1 MRTDWEHL
9 RMVSA
14 SAISPVLA
22 YYTPTKG
29 FLLALVLAFAFNI
42 YAGMKADGVSFTC
55 CERVVVVIAVAAA
68 ILANGNNR
76 RDDWGPMAAMMG
88 GGMNNWMNNPFAYLM
103 FLALFRNGGFGFGGD
118 GAGAGTA
125 TQGIETQAQ
134 LNAIRTQLQDNQ
146 NADCIKSA
154 IQGNGFAL
162 SQLAQTLNIDFN
174 TLQRCCCDVQAAIQQ
189 VAGQVGFSA
198 ERVINAVNLGDCN
211 VIQALQ
217 NCCCQ
222 TQRQIA
228 DFRGD
233 LFLQNCKDTAELR
246 NGQRDLGFAITQGF
260 SSTAFQAQQDKCDIL
275 RAGQDNTQRIIDTL
289 NNHWK
294 DEQALKIQDLKF
306 ELSQERQNSL
316 INERFNRLGNC
327 GCGGNSCGCG
337 CGQ

>member
-1 MRTDWEHL
+1 MGECVEKIYCYDRGDNDN
-9 RMVSA
+9 
-14 SAISPVLA
+14 VL
-22 YYTPTKG
+22 
-29 FLLALVLAFAFNI
+29 
-42 YAGMKADGVSFTC
+42 
-55 CERVVVVIAVAAA
+55 AAA
-68 ILANGNNR
+68 ILANNNNNNR
-76 RDDWGPMAAMMG
+76 YGYGDF
-88 GGMNNWMNNPFAYLM
+88 GMNNWMNNPFAYLM

-118 GAGAGTA
+118 GAGTA

-174 TLQRCCCDVQAAIQQ
+174 TLQKCCCDVQAAIQQ

-198 ERVINAVNLGDCN
+198 ERVIAAIERGNSGLLAAVKD
-211 VIQALQ
+211 
-217 NCCCQ
+217 CCCQ
-222 TQRQIA
+222 TQKELIQMA
-228 DFRGD
+228 GD
-233 LFLQNCKDTAELR
+233 IKLQNCQMTGELR

-260 SSTAFQAQQDKCDIL
+260 SATAFQAQQDKCDIL

-306 ELSQERQNSL
+306 ELSQERQNNL

-327 GCGGNSCGCG
+327 GCGWNNNCGCG
-337 CGQ
+337 NGCGC

>member
-1 MRTDWEHL
+1 
-9 RMVSA
+9 MVSA

-42 YAGMKADGVSFTC
+42 YAGMKADGGEFHVLRELFFRQVQ
-55 CERVVVVIAVAAA
+55 ERP
-68 ILANGNNR
+68 GR
-76 RDDWGPMAAMMG
+76 TGP
-88 GGMNNWMNNPFAYLM
+88 L
-103 FLALFRNGGFGFGGD
+103 RGD
-118 GAGAGTA
+118 
-125 TQGIETQAQ
+125 
-134 LNAIRTQLQDNQ
+134 
-146 NADCIKSA
+146 
-154 IQGNGFAL
+154 
-162 SQLAQTLNIDFN
+162 
-174 TLQRCCCDVQAAIQQ
+174 
-189 VAGQVGFSA
+189 
-198 ERVINAVNLGDCN
+198 NLLPLYGYDCN

-316 INERFNRLGNC
+316 INERFNRLINQLGMTQGLIKIVCGKSNC
-327 GCGGNSCGCG
+327 YAINSSLSVSIPAEPAA
-337 CGQ
+337 

>member
-1 MRTDWEHL
+1 MGEVTEKIYCCDRGDNDN
-9 RMVSA
+9 
-14 SAISPVLA
+14 
-22 YYTPTKG
+22 
-29 FLLALVLAFAFNI
+29 AL
-42 YAGMKADGVSFTC
+42 
-55 CERVVVVIAVAAA
+55 AAA
-68 ILANGNNR
+68 ILAGNNR

-88 GGMNNWMNNPFAYLM
+88 GGMSNWMNNLFAYLM
-103 FLALFRNGGFGFGGD
+103 LM
-118 GAGAGTA
+118 
-125 TQGIETQAQ
+125 AQ

-174 TLQRCCCDVQAAIQQ
+174 TLQKCCCDVQAAIQQ

-228 DFRGD
+228 DFRAD
-233 LFLQNCKDTAELR
+233 VQLQTCQQTSELR
-246 NGQRDLGFAITQGF
+246 NLTLSLAAAITQGF
-260 SSTAFQAQQDKCDIL
+260 SATAFQAQQDKCDIL

-306 ELSQERQNSL
+306 ELSQERQNNYFARL
-316 INERFNRLGNC
+316 INSGC

>member
-1 MRTDWEHL
+1 MGEC
-9 RMVSA
+9 VE
-14 SAISPVLA
+14 
-22 YYTPTKG
+22 K
-29 FLLALVLAFAFNI
+29 I
-42 YAGMKADGVSFTC
+42 YC
-55 CERVVVVIAVAAA
+55 CDRDNNDNTLAAA
-68 ILANGNNR
+68 ILANGGYR
-76 RDDWGPMAAMMG
+76 RDNDSPWAMAAMMG

-103 FLALFRNGGFGFGGD
+103 FLALLRNGGFGFGDGN
-118 GAGAGTA
+118 GAGVA

-154 IQGNGFAL
+154 IQGHGFAL

-174 TLQRCCCDVQAAIQQ
+174 TLQKCCCDVQAAIQQ

-198 ERVINAVNLGDCN
+198 EHVINAVDLGDCN
-211 VIQALQ
+211 IIQALQ

-228 DFRGD
+228 DFRAD
-233 LFLQNCKDTAELR
+233 VQLQTCQQTSELR

-260 SSTAFQAQQDKCDIL
+260 SATAFQAQQDKCDIL

-306 ELSQERQNSL
+306 ELSQERQNNYFARL
-316 INERFNRLGNC
+316 INGGC

>member
-1 MRTDWEHL
+1 MGEVTEKIYCCDRGDNDN
-9 RMVSA
+9 
-14 SAISPVLA
+14 
-22 YYTPTKG
+22 
-29 FLLALVLAFAFNI
+29 AL
-42 YAGMKADGVSFTC
+42 
-55 CERVVVVIAVAAA
+55 AAA
-68 ILANGNNR
+68 ILAGNNR
-76 RDDWGPMAAMMG
+76 RDDWGPMAAMMS

-103 FLALFRNGGFGFGGD
+103 FLALFRNGGFGGWGYGN
-118 GAGAGTA
+118 GAGVA
-125 TQGIETQAQ
+125 TQSIETQAQ

-174 TLQRCCCDVQAAIQQ
+174 TLQKCCCDVQAAIQQ

-198 ERVINAVNLGDCN
+198 ERVIAAIERGNLGLLAAVKD
-211 VIQALQ
+211 
-217 NCCCQ
+217 CCCQ
-222 TQRQIA
+222 TQKELIQMA
-228 DFRGD
+228 GD
-233 LFLQNCKDTAELR
+233 IKLQNCQMTGELR

-260 SSTAFQAQQDKCDIL
+260 SATAFQAQQDKCDIL

-306 ELSQERQNSL
+306 ELSQERQNNL

-327 GCGGNSCGCG
+327 GCGWNNNCGCG
-337 CGQ
+337 NGCGC

>member
-1 MRTDWEHL
+1 MENYVEKIYCCDRDNNDN
-9 RMVSA
+9 
-14 SAISPVLA
+14 
-22 YYTPTKG
+22 
-29 FLLALVLAFAFNI
+29 AL
-42 YAGMKADGVSFTC
+42 
-55 CERVVVVIAVAAA
+55 AAA
-68 ILANGNNR
+68 ILANGNR
-76 RDDWGPMAAMMG
+76 RDDSWPMAAAM
-88 GGMNNWMNNPFAYLM
+88 MNNGGWNQNQWMNNPFAYLM

-118 GAGAGTA
+118 GYNGAVN

-174 TLQRCCCDVQAAIQQ
+174 TLQKCCCDVQAAIQQ

-211 VIQALQ
+211 IIQALQ

-228 DFRGD
+228 DFRAD
-233 LFLQNCKDTAELR
+233 VQLQTCQQTSELR

-260 SSTAFQAQQDKCDIL
+260 SATAFQAQQDKCDIL

-306 ELSQERQNSL
+306 ELSQERQNNL

-327 GCGGNSCGCG
+327 GCDWNNNCGCG
-337 CGQ
+337 NGCGR

>member
-1 MRTDWEHL
+1 
-9 RMVSA
+9 
-14 SAISPVLA
+14 
-22 YYTPTKG
+22 
-29 FLLALVLAFAFNI
+29 
-42 YAGMKADGVSFTC
+42 
-55 CERVVVVIAVAAA
+55 
-68 ILANGNNR
+68 
-76 RDDWGPMAAMMG
+76 
-88 GGMNNWMNNPFAYLM
+88 MNNPFAYLM
-103 FLALFRNGGFGFGGD
+103 FMALLRNGGFGFGDGN
-118 GAGAGTA
+118 GAGVA

-174 TLQRCCCDVQAAIQQ
+174 TLQKCCCDVQAAIQN

-211 VIQALQ
+211 IIQALQ

-228 DFRGD
+228 DFRAD
-233 LFLQNCKDTAELR
+233 VQLQTCQQTSELR

-260 SSTAFQAQQDKCDIL
+260 SATAFQAQQDKCDIL

-306 ELSQERQNSL
+306 ELSQERQNNYFARL
-316 INERFNRLGNC
+316 INS

>member
-1 MRTDWEHL
+1 
-9 RMVSA
+9 
-14 SAISPVLA
+14 
-22 YYTPTKG
+22 
-29 FLLALVLAFAFNI
+29 
-42 YAGMKADGVSFTC
+42 
-55 CERVVVVIAVAAA
+55 
-68 ILANGNNR
+68 
-76 RDDWGPMAAMMG
+76 
-88 GGMNNWMNNPFAYLM
+88 M
-103 FLALFRNGGFGFGGD
+103 FLALFRNGFGGWGD
-118 GAGAGTA
+118 GHGTVA

-174 TLQRCCCDVQAAIQQ
+174 TLQKCCCDVQAAIQQ

-198 ERVINAVNLGDCN
+198 ERVINAVNMGDCN

-233 LFLQNCKDTAELR
+233 VALQMCQQTGELR
-246 NGQRDLGFAITQGF
+246 NGQRDLGQAITQGF
-260 SSTAFQAQQDKCDIL
+260 SQTAFQAQQDKCDVI

-306 ELSQERQNSL
+306 QLSQERQNNL
-316 INERFNRLGNC
+316 INERFNRLSGNC
-327 GCGGNSCGCG
+327 GCGCGCNTGCGFGCG
-337 CGQ
+337 C

>member
-1 MRTDWEHL
+1 MGETVEKIYCCDRDNNDN
-9 RMVSA
+9 
-14 SAISPVLA
+14 
-22 YYTPTKG
+22 
-29 FLLALVLAFAFNI
+29 AL
-42 YAGMKADGVSFTC
+42 
-55 CERVVVVIAVAAA
+55 AAA

-118 GAGAGTA
+118 GAGTA

-174 TLQRCCCDVQAAIQQ
+174 TLQKCCCDVQAAIQQ

-198 ERVINAVNLGDCN
+198 ERVIAAIERGNSGLLAAVKDY
-211 VIQALQ
+211 
-217 NCCCQ
+217 CCQ
-222 TQRQIA
+222 TQKELIQMA
-228 DFRGD
+228 GD
-233 LFLQNCKDTAELR
+233 IKLQNCQMAGELR

-260 SSTAFQAQQDKCDIL
+260 SATAFQAQQDKCDIL

-306 ELSQERQNSL
+306 ELSQERQNNL

-327 GCGGNSCGCG
+327 GCGWNNNCGCG
-337 CGQ
+337 NGCGC